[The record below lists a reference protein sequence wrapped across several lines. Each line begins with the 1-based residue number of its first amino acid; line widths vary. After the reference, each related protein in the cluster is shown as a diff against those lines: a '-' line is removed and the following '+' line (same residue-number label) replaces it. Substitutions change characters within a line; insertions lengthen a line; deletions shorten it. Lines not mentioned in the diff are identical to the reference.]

1 MNCPRKG
8 AVTSVSRLVKTLRT
22 APIALLGLV
31 LALALVGS
39 SCSSTNPVAL
49 QVGEWQLSNSDFQDQ
64 LNSFYDVYVQA
75 TSEATANQQLRGS
88 ADGTSV
94 AQWSTAFTA
103 QFLNDQMSLQL
114 AKIAVDER
122 GLEVTQS
129 DLDAARQT
137 LEQNYST
144 QSGQSVFG
152 NLSESY
158 QQVLVEGVAAQ
169 TVLSAALEK
178 DATSED
184 ALRRLF
190 DASADKYAT
199 PQACVSH
206 ILILAG
212 NPDGRT
218 TPSDADYA
226 AALTKVQQVQNGLTV
241 ENFATAASTN
251 SEDTGS
257 APKGGDLGCAPV
269 GTYVTEFDDA
279 VWNQPIGQIGQPVK
293 TVYGYH
299 LILVRA
305 RGILTFDDVKD
316 QLIAQVQEN
325 PELLVQAELARIAR
339 DVGVTVDG
347 RYGAF
352 DEAKGQITTPAGPL
366 QPTTTLSVD
375 PLLGSGASAQ

>member
-1 MNCPRKG
+1 MNCPPKG
-8 AVTSVSRLVKTLRT
+8 AVTSVSRLVKTLRS

-49 QVGEWQLSNSDFQDQ
+49 QVGDWQLSNSDFQDQ
-64 LNSFYDVYVQA
+64 LKSFYDVYVEA

-94 AQWSTAFTA
+94 GQWSTSFTA

-152 NLSESY
+152 NLLESY

-169 TVLSAALEK
+169 TVLAADLEK
-178 DATSED
+178 DATSDE

-190 DASADKYAT
+190 DASADKYAE
-199 PQACVSH
+199 PQACASH

-212 NPDGRT
+212 NADGQT

-226 AALTKVQQVQNGLTV
+226 AALTKIQQVQNGLTA
-241 ENFATAASTN
+241 ENFATAAAAN
-251 SEDTGS
+251 SEDGS
-257 APKGGDLGCAPV
+257 ATNGGDLGCAPV
-269 GTYVTEFDDA
+269 GTYVTAFDDA
-279 VWNQPIGQIGQPVK
+279 VWSQPIGQVGQPVK
-293 TVYGYH
+293 TEYGYH
-299 LILVRA
+299 LVLVRA
-305 RGILTFDDVKD
+305 RGVLSFDDVKD
-316 QLIAQVQEN
+316 QLLAQVQEN
-325 PELLVQAELARIAR
+325 PELLVQAELTRLANE
-339 DVGVTVDG
+339 VGVTVDG
-347 RYGAF
+347 RYGDF
-352 DEAKGQITTPAGPL
+352 DPATGQITAPAGPL
-366 QPTTTLSVD
+366 QPSTTLAVD
-375 PLLGSGASAQ
+375 ALLGSGSSAQ

>member
-1 MNCPRKG
+1 M
-8 AVTSVSRLVKTLRT
+8 SRLVKTLRS

-49 QVGEWQLSNSDFQDQ
+49 QVGDWQLSNSDFQDQ
-64 LNSFYDVYVQA
+64 LKSFYDVYVEA

-88 ADGTSV
+88 SDGSSV
-94 AQWSTAFTA
+94 GQWSTAFTA

-152 NLSESY
+152 NLLESY
-158 QQVLVEGVAAQ
+158 QQVLIEGVAAQ
-169 TVLSAALEK
+169 TVLATALEK
-178 DATSED
+178 DATSDE

-190 DASADKYAT
+190 DASGDKYAE

-212 NPDGRT
+212 DSTGQT

-226 AALTKVQQVQNGLTV
+226 AALTKIQQVQNGLTV
-241 ENFATAASTN
+241 ENFATAAAAN
-251 SEDTGS
+251 SEDGS
-257 APKGGDLGCAPV
+257 ATKGGDLGCAPV
-269 GTYVTEFDDA
+269 GTYVSAFDDA
-279 VWNQPIGQIGQPVK
+279 VWSQPVGQIGQPVK
-293 TVYGYH
+293 TDFGYH
-299 LILVRA
+299 LILVRD
-305 RGILTFDDVKD
+305 RGTLTFDDVKD
-316 QLIAQVQEN
+316 QLLAQVQEN
-325 PELLVQAELARIAR
+325 PELLVQAELTRLARE
-339 DVGVTVDG
+339 VGVTVDG
-347 RYGAF
+347 RYGDF
-352 DEAKGQITTPAGPL
+352 DPATGQITPPAGPL
-366 QPTTTLSVD
+366 QPSTTLPVD
-375 PLLGSGASAQ
+375 ALLGSGSSAQ

>member
-1 MNCPRKG
+1 
-8 AVTSVSRLVKTLRT
+8 VKTLRS

-49 QVGEWQLSNSDFQDQ
+49 QVGEWQLSSSDLQDQ
-64 LNSFYDVYVQA
+64 LSSFADVYAQA
-75 TSEATANQQLRGS
+75 TSEAQATQQLRGTTE
-88 ADGTSV
+88 GT
-94 AQWSTAFTA
+94 WSTAFTA

-114 AKIAVDER
+114 AKIAVDQR
-122 GLEVTQS
+122 GLEVTQT
-129 DLDAARQT
+129 DLDTARQT

-169 TVLSAALEK
+169 TVLSAALEQ
-178 DATSED
+178 DATSDES
-184 ALRRLF
+184 LRRLF
-190 DASADKYAT
+190 DASGDTYSQ

-212 NPDGRT
+212 NPDGQT

-226 AALTKVQQVQNGLTV
+226 AALAKVQQVQNGLTV
-241 ENFATAASTN
+241 ANFATVATAN

-257 APKGGDLGCAPV
+257 ATKGGDLGCAPE

-279 VWNQPIGQIGQPVK
+279 VWNQPVGQIGQPVK

-299 LILVRA
+299 LILVRS
-305 RGILTFDDVKD
+305 RGVLTFDDVKD
-316 QLIAQVQEN
+316 QLLAQVKEN
-325 PELLVQAELARIAR
+325 PELLVQAELSRLARE
-339 DVGVTVDG
+339 VGVTVDG
-347 RYGAF
+347 RYGDF
-352 DEAKGQITTPAGPL
+352 DEAKGQITAPAGPS
-366 QPTTTLSVD
+366 QPSTTLAVD